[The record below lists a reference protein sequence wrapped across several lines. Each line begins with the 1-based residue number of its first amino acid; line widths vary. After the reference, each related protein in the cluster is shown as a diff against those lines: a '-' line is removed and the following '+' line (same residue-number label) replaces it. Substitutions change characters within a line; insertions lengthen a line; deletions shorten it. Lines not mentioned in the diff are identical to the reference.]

1 MPLLLPNGPFDLRVS
16 FRRNTTDTSRIN
28 HLVVNDVTRASV
40 APITVTSATPP
51 VAPVGMT
58 QRRDWIREGVQTRDI
73 DRASQRNNDAR
84 IGLIPKP
91 QVPPFEGDKKGIIQF
106 PAFSAHFKYFVH
118 DVLSCEPTKL
128 SILRAYLPATV
139 QEEIGESVLN
149 NSHNYWTVLRDLD
162 RRYNRPHLVAEYYLQ
177 VFHCFK
183 NGDGGTSSSQST
195 FWSQVCCMF
204 CLASKVTGTRNS
216 DFLKTVQ

>member
-84 IGLIPKP
+84 IGLIPKR
-91 QVPPFEGDKKGIIQF
+91 QVPPFEGGNKGIIQF
-106 PAFSAHFKYFVH
+106 PAFSAHFKDFVH

-139 QEEIGESVLN
+139 REEIGESVLN
-149 NSHNYWTVLRDLD
+149 NLT
-162 RRYNRPHLVAEYYLQ
+162 
-177 VFHCFK
+177 
-183 NGDGGTSSSQST
+183 T
-195 FWSQVCCMF
+195 
-204 CLASKVTGTRNS
+204 TGR
-216 DFLKTVQ
+216 F